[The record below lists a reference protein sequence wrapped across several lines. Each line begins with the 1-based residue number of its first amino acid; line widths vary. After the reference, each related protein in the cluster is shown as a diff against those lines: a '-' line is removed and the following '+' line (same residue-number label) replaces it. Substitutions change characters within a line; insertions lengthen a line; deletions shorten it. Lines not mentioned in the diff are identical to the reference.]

1 MKEKCQRNQ
10 RILVIDDN
18 KSIHE
23 DFRTILGGSGDN
35 FANLREAKSA
45 IFGSVSNS
53 SEKISFEID
62 SAFQGQEGLEKVRQA
77 LHDGHPYA
85 MAFVDIRMPPGWDG
99 VETIQRIW
107 QEYPELQ
114 VVICTAYS
122 DYEWTDLIAK
132 LGQTEQLL
140 ILKKP
145 FDNVEVYQLA
155 SALTEK
161 WYLSKQVQLKHK
173 ELERIVEKRTHQL
186 EEANKDLTVALE
198 KAKQAERAKS
208 GFLANMSHEIR
219 TPMNAI
225 IGFGDILAD
234 EELTDEQRRCVNNI
248 CDGGKHLLGIINDIL
263 DFSKIEAGKLDIEF
277 SECSLGQLLNSVE
290 SLILPRAEAEGL
302 DFEIFEGDGLPAQIC
317 TDVTRVL
324 QCLINLVG
332 NAIKFTREGH
342 IYLKVSL
349 QEIENAPFIRF
360 DVEDTGIGIPH
371 DKQEEI
377 FETFIQADSS
387 TSRVFGGTG
396 LGLTISKRL
405 VELLTGQLT
414 LTSEVGKGSVFS
426 LIIPAGVDVT
436 KQPLLDRH
444 NITSHIEAG
453 KEQVRQVKLSGNIL
467 VAEDVRTNQVLI
479 KSLLKRLGLQ
489 VTIAED
495 GNQAV
500 QKALS
505 KQFDLIFMDI
515 EMPNMS
521 GYEATKAIRKEG
533 LKTPIIALTAYAMK
547 GDDEKCIVAGCD
559 DYVSKPIEHKKLLQI
574 LSKFLSAEN
583 KDMSRQIDSI
593 KSDVEQLNQL
603 CSETASSDSA
613 PTESA
618 DEQYGELPVDFAI
631 IKKIYDDE
639 DVLKETVKV
648 FLEEAPQAIELLA
661 EAIKAK
667 DSKNVKMYAHKLK
680 GLARHVAARKI
691 TDMLYDL
698 EIKGRKEELEG
709 SEVLFADIQ
718 TEFDKLKSFLSQPN
732 WIEK

>member
-35 FANLREAKSA
+35 FANLREAKSV
-45 IFGSVSNS
+45 IFGSASNS
-53 SEKISFEID
+53 PEKISFEID

-173 ELERIVEKRTHQL
+173 ELERIVEQRTHQL
-186 EEANKDLTVALE
+186 EEANKELTVALE
-198 KAKQAERAKS
+198 EAKLAERAKS

-377 FETFIQADSS
+377 FKTFIQADSS

-405 VELLTGQLT
+405 AELLRGQLT

-444 NITSHIEAG
+444 NIPSHIEAG
-453 KEQVRQVKLSGNIL
+453 KEQVRQVKLTGNIL

-631 IKKIYDDE
+631 IKKIYNDE
-639 DVLKETVKV
+639 EILKETVKI
-648 FLEEAPQAIELLA
+648 FLKDAPQTIELLA
-661 EAIKAK
+661 EAIAAK
-667 DSKNVKMYAHKLK
+667 DSKNVKMYAHKLR
-680 GLARHVAARKI
+680 GSARHVAARKI

-709 SEVLFADIQ
+709 SEVLFADIH